1 MLQLLWRL
9 VRKGELCVS
18 MIGVDQ
24 YSYILIIIR
33 IPITVL
39 QSSFAE
45 IARLLSEFF
54 RELDVV
60 PSDVLA
66 GLIMLRQRQ
75 QQARQTLI
83 NQVVYRV

>member
-1 MLQLLWRL
+1 M
-9 VRKGELCVS
+9 
-18 MIGVDQ
+18 
-24 YSYILIIIR
+24 
-33 IPITVL
+33 
-39 QSSFAE
+39 
-45 IARLLSEFF
+45 SEFF

-83 NQVVYRV
+83 NQVVSRV